1 MKKIMVF
8 VMACM
13 LLISFSGFA
22 MAAPTKKDAEAMVK
36 KGVAFLKANGRDKAL
51 QEFNK
56 TSGQFVKGELY
67 LYVVDTKANM
77 LAHGANAKLIG
88 KNMIAIKDSGGK
100 LFMKETLEVAKKGS
114 GWIEYQW
121 TNPISKRIEPKIA
134 YLQKEGELIVVCGIY
149 K

>member
-1 MKKIMVF
+1 MKRIF
-8 VMACM
+8 A
-13 LLISFSGFA
+13 LIISAILVLSFSGFA
-22 MAAPTKKDAEAMVK
+22 VAAASKKDAETMVK
-36 KGVAFLKANGRDKAL
+36 KGVTFLKKNGRDAAL
-51 QEFNK
+51 AEFSK

-67 LYVVDTKANM
+67 LYVIDTKANI

-88 KNMIAIKDSGGK
+88 KNMIDIKDAGGK

-121 TNPISKRIEPKIA
+121 TNPISKKIQPKVA
-134 YLQKEGELIVVCGIY
+134 YLQKEGDLIVVCGVY